1 MKTAGVKQF
10 VRPDLQAHIY
20 ADALLANLTRLKSLC
35 ARSVKFCAVV
45 KAGAYGHGIIEV
57 VDILKDSG
65 VDFFAVASV
74 FEALYIASHLNGQS
88 VLILEPI
95 HAGQSPEIISLC
107 AENKF
112 HCVVSS
118 VQAVEYVSSVLAD
131 TGLSLDLHLNIE
143 TGMQRCG
150 IEPPAAQ
157 QLIQSL
163 GQSRNL
169 RLAGVYTHFATA
181 DEEDL
186 SFACEQLAIFNDFLT
201 STGLDRDKRPP
212 PRLASGDAGAGVLVH
227 AANSAATIK
236 MPQAHFD
243 MVRCGIALYGYF
255 SRRQTNTP
263 INLVPVMKLQA
274 PVAHLR
280 AIPKGRSVSYGRS
293 FTAKRDTLAAVIPI
307 GYADGYSRCFSNRA
321 KMKLRNTAV
330 PVIGR
335 VCMDQVLIDVTDV
348 PGVRIGEMVT
358 VIDNQHDS
366 ACSVYALA
374 DLADTICY
382 EILAGVG
389 PHVNRLVH
397 W

>member
-35 ARSVKFCAVV
+35 AQSVRFCAVV
-45 KAGAYGHGIIEV
+45 KANAYGHGIIEV

-74 FEALYIASHLNGQS
+74 FEALHIASRLDGQS

-131 TGLSLDLHLNIE
+131 TALSLDLHLNIE

-150 IEPPAAQ
+150 IEPLAAQ
-157 QLIQSL
+157 QLIQKIGRSK
-163 GQSRNL
+163 NL

-186 SFACEQLAIFNDFLT
+186 SFACKQLAVFNDFLT
-201 STGLDRDKRPP
+201 STGLDRDKR
-212 PRLASGDAGAGVLVH
+212 VLVH

-236 MPQAHFD
+236 MPKAHFD
-243 MVRCGIALYGYF
+243 MVRCGISLYGYF
-255 SRRQTNTP
+255 SRWQADTP

-274 PVAHLR
+274 PVVHLK
-280 AIPKGRSVSYGRS
+280 AIPKGCSVSYGRS

-366 ACSVYALA
+366 ACSAYALA
-374 DLADTICY
+374 DVADTICY

-397 W
+397 PS